1 MCLSR
6 THRVPYTVGHSPR
19 RACRGGILQDLV
31 ISLPLITMT
40 GAANAHSMCRNQ
52 LLHRAACDRFSVADV
67 TAPDEIPLLSHLSS
81 INNSY
86 LFEREHAQEYL
97 DPLMAEDDGFRAV
110 VEDRKSVV

>member
-1 MCLSR
+1 
-6 THRVPYTVGHSPR
+6 
-19 RACRGGILQDLV
+19 
-31 ISLPLITMT
+31 
-40 GAANAHSMCRNQ
+40 MCRNQ

-81 INNSY
+81 IINSY

-110 VEDRKSVV
+110 VDKLTGANLRMRARILLEGSVQDVFVVPGRNFNNECAMRQTTTRWLGDSHHPGH